1 MRKPD
6 IVFIIGIGRSGTSL
20 LQNMLNAHSEICF
33 LPENSFLR
41 RYHASGAFADY
52 VSGNCVDVLADE
64 LSVDAT
70 FSRLGLSVDDIKS
83 LVGDPGAAS
92 GDRFFQRVMIDYT
105 SSKGTCRYIGD
116 KDPRLIEFLPML
128 AASFPGAWVI
138 HIYRDPR
145 DVVLSKIKAEWSK
158 DRPFLAN
165 LFAGRVQWSLVR
177 RTGKRLFG
185 DRFHELA
192 YEDLI
197 SGPQDVLEHICDLL
211 GLPFEPAMLSPPRGG
226 KVLVADDEMPW
237 KKKSLEPILKHNT
250 GKWRRDLSPY
260 RIVLTEAVCG
270 PMMKDVGYSPAVVGG
285 LVSLPQKIGVALQS
299 RIMIML
305 DAPYCW
311 YRIWKQPR

>member
-1 MRKPD
+1 MYTCHLGLHLSPPD
-6 IVFIIGIGRSGTSL
+6 TTFARIGLS
-20 LQNMLNAHSEICF
+20 
-33 LPENSFLR
+33 
-41 RYHASGAFADY
+41 
-52 VSGNCVDVLADE
+52 ADE
-64 LSVDAT
+64 
-70 FSRLGLSVDDIKS
+70 IKS
-83 LVGDPGAAS
+83 LLGDPGEAS

-105 SSKGTCRYIGD
+105 SSKGTYRYIGD

-177 RTGKRLFG
+177 RTGKRLFR

-237 KKKSLEPILKHNT
+237 KKKSLGPVLKHNT
-250 GKWRRDLSPY
+250 EKWRRSLSPY
-260 RIVLTEAVCG
+260 RIVLTEAVCK
-270 PMMKDVGYSPAVVGG
+270 PMMKEAGYSPAAVDG

-299 RIMIML
+299 KIIFML